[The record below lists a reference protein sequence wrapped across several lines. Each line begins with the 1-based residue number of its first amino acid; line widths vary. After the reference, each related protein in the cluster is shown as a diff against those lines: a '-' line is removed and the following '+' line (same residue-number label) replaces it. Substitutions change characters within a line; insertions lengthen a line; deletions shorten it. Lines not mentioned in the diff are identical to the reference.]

1 MSNRRK
7 KTFTDDDLA
16 RTKREIPDGLNGYGF
31 DSMYSFS
38 VGDLQALVAR
48 LEAAEKVVRG
58 HIKLESDKISYDIF
72 VGLLNDWRKASGN
85 K

>member
-48 LEAAEKVVRG
+48 LEAAEKVARLAAAGYGGIVLQDAIVAWNRS
-58 HIKLESDKISYDIF
+58 IVKESD
-72 VGLLNDWRKASGN
+72 
-85 K
+85 